1 MNDRWLRRLRRA
13 GRICAGI
20 AAVLIVAPLSGCSLL
35 DCDYADASFGTASRT
50 ETAFAA
56 PGAASRKPRARK
68 IRNEYL
74 EVRASKQAD
83 GNGFAFCRM
92 DDVSL
97 WAPFTIETSGGLYS
111 SKGAEQA
118 DGAQFCL
125 ELDGHMTNPLQYYG
139 MCAQVIQGGLNIYAY
154 NSIVGG
160 SIGSQF
166 FAGATEADIR
176 IQTSGGTMSF
186 LARPST
192 SSSWTNIATMP
203 FAGQTVALNPAIGA
217 SRLKSGARLG
227 FDNTQVLA
235 NSDPPAEP
243 PPTPQETYVNGLQDV
258 LFPMV
263 RASHN
268 LGSADVDLDAARA
281 ELEAADAALQ
291 GALNELIGVGLE
303 FGTEAEQAAIEEELT
318 KALVELRRA
327 REALGERPNTK
338 KALKKLKKAVEAV
351 IRAIEQVRAT
361 EAPAPE

>member
-203 FAGQTVALNPAIGA
+203 FSGQTIALNPAIGA
-217 SRLKSGARLG
+217 SRLNKGARLG

-235 NSDPPAEP
+235 NSEPPAAP
-243 PPTPQETYVNGLQDV
+243 PPTPQEIYVSQLQDA
-258 LFPMV
+258 LFAFV
-263 RASHN
+263 RAGHN
-268 LGSADVDLDAARA
+268 IGSADADFDTVIA
-281 ELEAADAALQ
+281 ELDEAQESLEDA
-291 GALNELIGVGLE
+291 LE
-303 FGTEAEQAAIEEELT
+303 DLEGGGPGFGTQAERDALREEIL
-318 KALVELRRA
+318 
-327 REALGERPNTK
+327 EALGELEMGERLNTK
-338 KALKKLKKAVEAV
+338 KALKQVKKAVEAV